1 MHKHCIIQN
10 TSAGMERTM
19 DKSEMEIRA
28 LVNNI
33 SQKEL
38 LDFYSAFEQVT
49 GYSLESPFINQE
61 YLYEEKDR
69 LYIAIRALLVQKM
82 SQDRIDAT
90 IAVFQD
96 YAETVTKSYADN

>member
-1 MHKHCIIQN
+1 
-10 TSAGMERTM
+10 MERTM

-28 LVNNI
+28 LINHI

-61 YLYEEKDR
+61 YLYKEKDR

-96 YAETVTKSYADN
+96 YTDTVTKSYAEN

>member
-1 MHKHCIIQN
+1 
-10 TSAGMERTM
+10 M
-19 DKSEMEIRA
+19 DKGEMEIRA
-28 LVNNI
+28 IVNHI

-49 GYSLESPFINQE
+49 GYPLDSPFINE
-61 YLYEEKDR
+61 KYLYEEKDG

-90 IAVFQD
+90 IAVFEE
-96 YAETVTKSYADN
+96 YAETVAKSYAEHHSSN

>member
-1 MHKHCIIQN
+1 
-10 TSAGMERTM
+10 M
-19 DKSEMEIRA
+19 DKSDLEIRA

-49 GYSLESPFINQE
+49 GHPLDSPLIDE
-61 YLYEEKDR
+61 KYLAKEKDG

-82 SQDRIDAT
+82 SQDRIDET
-90 IAVFQD
+90 IAIFQE
-96 YAETVTKSYADN
+96 YAETVAKSYSH

>member
-10 TSAGMERTM
+10 NSAGMETTM

-61 YLYEEKDR
+61 YLYKEKDR